1 MRTTVQLDEAL
12 VKRAFEF
19 SEAKNVSDLL
29 AEALQALIDSKR
41 FERGVALYREGV
53 AAIHESL
60 EGASAVPAEAGYVL
74 EPRPVSDVET
84 SGSSD
89 LSAFDL
95 YSSLDL
101 GKGGWALAPSTE
113 TRRGIAEVLRGKR
126 SI

>member
-19 SEAKNVSDLL
+19 SEAKNVSGLL
-29 AEALQALIDSKR
+29 AEALQALIEGKR

-53 AAIHESL
+53 TAIHESL
-60 EGASAVPAEAGYVL
+60 EGASAVPTEAGYVF
-74 EPRPVSDVET
+74 EPRPVSDFET
-84 SGSSD
+84 SGS
-89 LSAFDL
+89 SAFDL